1 MMRGR
6 GEKRDEDLTFP
17 NSFGEILE
25 KMGLGFRMIQGW
37 WWASGGLW
45 VLVAGGESGEGGGL
59 GAVAA
64 PVAGDMAAE
73 NSDFAQVLAEEF
85 GDGGMD
91 FGAFAAQLKQEKE
104 GGNKSSKGK

>member
-1 MMRGR
+1 MPAQLQPGGR
-6 GEKRDEDLTFP
+6 VRHFER
-17 NSFGEILE
+17 FGRLP
-25 KMGLGFRMIQGW
+25 GSHYGVFC
-37 WWASGGLW
+37 
-45 VLVAGGESGEGGGL
+45 
-59 GAVAA
+59 
-64 PVAGDMAAE
+64 GDMAAE